1 MMMMTRNTR
10 RAFFLVRLVLTL
22 LKSPDVDPSIVKAT
36 RDETFFFS
44 SPSSSLKKSPVAAVD
59 DFVVVVAVAIRA
71 YG

>member
-1 MMMMTRNTR
+1 
-10 RAFFLVRLVLTL
+10 L

-36 RDETFFFS
+36 RDETFFFFFS
-44 SPSSSLKKSPVAAVD
+44 FLFVEKSPVAAVD